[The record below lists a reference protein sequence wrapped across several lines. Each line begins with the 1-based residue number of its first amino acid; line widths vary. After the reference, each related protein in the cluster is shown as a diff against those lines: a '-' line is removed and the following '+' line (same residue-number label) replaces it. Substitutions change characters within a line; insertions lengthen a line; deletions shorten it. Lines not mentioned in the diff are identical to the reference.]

1 MNSNSSFYGGFHQN
15 ATPLPDTA
23 GSSQARDSETLE
35 FLKSILPEFGIHYL
49 ALFKEGYKFP
59 AHKVYT
65 DLETMAEAIEGMAG
79 SKQLSVYHACASYQ
93 KAVIEL
99 DELDVKGN
107 PKRKYRSW
115 HNFLF

>member
-1 MNSNSSFYGGFHQN
+1 MN
-15 ATPLPDTA
+15 
-23 GSSQARDSETLE
+23 TLA
-35 FLKSILPEFGIHYL
+35 FLKTILPEFGIHYI

-65 DLETMAEAIEGMAG
+65 DLESMAEAIEGMAG

-99 DELDVKGN
+99 DEQPAGLRWGMSVEVEIATE
-107 PKRKYRSW
+107 
-115 HNFLF
+115 